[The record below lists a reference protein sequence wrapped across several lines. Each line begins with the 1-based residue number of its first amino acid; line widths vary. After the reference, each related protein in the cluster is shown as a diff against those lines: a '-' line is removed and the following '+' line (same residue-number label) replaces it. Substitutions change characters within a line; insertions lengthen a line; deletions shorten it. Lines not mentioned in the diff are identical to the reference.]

1 MCRVAH
7 ALSTAHRAERRSAI
21 GRSAHFKPQ
30 GRPADE
36 PSMQVVAFIGVGAF
50 CAVSAWVGLR
60 LLLLFARTGRGPE
73 RDGAVALLGI
83 GPLGFGLT
91 VLSGQLPP
99 SSLVLACAI
108 WALAAACLAA
118 GTTAAYAFT
127 YRVFHP
133 ESAAARFTL
142 FAAATVLAVCWIG
155 EGLVAHFRAD
165 LPGSGFTRL
174 ADFVRTGALLWGAV
188 ASLRQW
194 FPARRRVQI
203 GLSDRGVAD
212 RFLLWGV
219 GLAAVGAAGLV
230 DSIAK
235 LVGLSASGQPAL
247 LLMNASTGALAAL
260 ALYLAFVPAQPLA
273 WLRPAEATA
282 R

>member
-1 MCRVAH
+1 
-7 ALSTAHRAERRSAI
+7 
-21 GRSAHFKPQ
+21 
-30 GRPADE
+30 
-36 PSMQVVAFIGVGAF
+36 MQVLGFLGVGAF
-50 CAVSAWVGLR
+50 CVVSTWVGLR

-99 SSLVLACAI
+99 SSLVLACAL
-108 WALAAACLAA
+108 WALAAAFLAA

-127 YRVFHP
+127 WRVFHP
-133 ESAAARFTL
+133 DSAVARAALVAAAICL
-142 FAAATVLAVCWIG
+142 LVCWVG

-194 FPARRRVQI
+194 VAARRRFLI
-203 GLSDRGVAD
+203 GLAEQKVAD
-212 RFLLWGV
+212 RFLLWGL

-230 DSIAK
+230 DSTAK
-235 LVGLSASGQPAL
+235 LAGVNASVHPAI
-247 LLMNASTGALAAL
+247 LLMNAGAGVLAAV
-260 ALYLAFVPAQPLA
+260 ALYLTFVPAQPLA
-273 WLRPAEATA
+273 WLRRAEAPA